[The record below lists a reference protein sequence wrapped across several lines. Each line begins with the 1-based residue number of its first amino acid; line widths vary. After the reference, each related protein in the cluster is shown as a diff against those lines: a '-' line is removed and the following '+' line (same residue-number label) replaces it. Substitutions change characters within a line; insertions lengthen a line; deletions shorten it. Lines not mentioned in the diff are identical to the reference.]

1 MKVRTVVAASL
12 ALGVVSAYG
21 AELPKA
27 ATETSVADIKVYGY
41 VGRRL
46 DDCLRNNLSAMD
58 TEMLTQVFHRKAETW
73 NWDTE
78 FWGKYMHAA
87 VPLGHYL
94 RSDEFTRRV
103 AKGVETIL
111 SEQLPDGY
119 IGNFLEGYRS
129 NLGWDVWGNKY
140 TLLGLLEYWR
150 DTQDRRALDGA
161 CKLADYVISQF
172 PSKRPLHETGGYRGL
187 ASGSILEPFVWLYKA
202 TGEKRYLDFATYV
215 VSELNDAA
223 GGPKLIDMALA
234 GVDVADRPTSAPKW
248 HKGGHKAYEMMSCY
262 QGLLEY
268 YEATGDR
275 RCFEAAL
282 KTAENILATEENIC
296 GSMATSEF
304 WYHGAKEQIRP
315 WRSLQETCVSTTWM
329 RLCEKLLV
337 LTGDPKWADAI
348 ERTFYNAYLGSL
360 SADGRVFSTY
370 CPLAGMRHEG
380 QDQCYMRANCC
391 NANGP
396 RGFVALLKT
405 AVTAEGDAVRL
416 NHYLPMNVKVA
427 VPAFGGEKFPFS
439 IDTHYP
445 RSGRVTVRY
454 DGLKPRRFTLKLRI
468 PAWADGAAV
477 SFLGID
483 GGPVKETEHGP
494 AKAGTYYAVTREWD
508 PCEVMFLDFDLKV
521 VPHLLDGYVAFTR
534 GPITLARDLRF
545 GDGDIGEAL
554 RAEFAL
560 SPDAFADVESPRSD
574 IWIACS
580 ARLDIG
586 HHMLH
591 RTGPVKPREIKF
603 CDFASAGNTW
613 DCRSSYRVWMPIE
626 IGREHPLETQGKE
639 GKIRPGDIRHK
650 WER

>member
-1 MKVRTVVAASL
+1 MKVRTIVSVSL
-12 ALGVVSAYG
+12 ALGAIPVRG
-21 AELPKA
+21 AELP
-27 ATETSVADIKVYGY
+27 TEAVETDLADVKVHGY
-41 VGRRL
+41 VGKRL
-46 DDCLRNNLSAMD
+46 DGCLRNNLVAMD
-58 TEMLTQVFHRKAETW
+58 TEMLTQVFRRKAETW

-87 VPLGHYL
+87 VPLGRYL
-94 RSDEFTRRV
+94 RSDEFSHRV
-103 AKGVETIL
+103 AKGVDAVL
-111 SEQLPDGY
+111 AEQLPDGY

-140 TLLGLLEYWR
+140 TLLGLLEFWR
-150 DTQDRRALDGA
+150 DTKEQRVLDGA
-161 CKLADYVISQF
+161 CRLADYVISQF

-187 ASGSILEPFVWLYKA
+187 ASGSILEPFVWLYRA
-202 TGEKRYLDFATYV
+202 TGERKYLDFAKYV
-215 VSELNDAA
+215 VSELNDAEN
-223 GGPKLIDMALA
+223 GPKLIDMALA
-234 GVDVADRPTSAPKW
+234 GVDVADRPTSSPMW

-282 KTAENILATEENIC
+282 KTAENILATEENVC
-296 GSMATSEF
+296 GGMATREF
-304 WYHGAKEQIRP
+304 WYHGAREQVRP
-315 WRSLQETCVSTTWM
+315 WSSLQETCVSTTWM

-348 ERTFYNAYLGSL
+348 ERTFYNVYLASLAPDGS
-360 SADGRVFSTY
+360 VFSTY
-370 CPLAGMRHEG
+370 CPLAGSRHEG
-380 QDQCYMRANCC
+380 HDQYFMRANCC

-396 RGFVALLKT
+396 RGVVAFLKT
-405 AVTAEGDAVRL
+405 ALTAEGTTVMV
-416 NHYLPMNVKVA
+416 NHYLPMTAEIA
-427 VPAFGGEKFPFS
+427 VPGFGGEKFPIS

-445 RSGRVTVRY
+445 RTGRVAIRY
-454 DGLKPRRFTLKLRI
+454 DGLKPRRFTMKLRI
-468 PAWADGAAV
+468 PAWSDGANV

-494 AKAGTYYAVTREWD
+494 VKPGAYYAITREWD
-508 PCEVMFLDFDLKV
+508 PCEVMYLDFALKV
-521 VPHLLDGYVAFTR
+521 VPHELDGYLAFTR

-554 RAEFAL
+554 RADFGKDSAVFSEVE
-560 SPDAFADVESPRSD
+560 SPDAA
-574 IWIACS
+574 IWITCS
-580 ARLDIG
+580 AVVDLG

-591 RTGPVKPREIKF
+591 RGGPVMPSEIKF
-603 CDFASAGNTW
+603 CDYASAGNTW
-613 DCRSSYRVWMPIE
+613 DRRSSYRVWLPVE
-626 IGREHPLETQGKE
+626 IARKHPLENQGDA